1 MAYTPTTAT
10 TTKTKRPGGPAPLTR
25 PDVYEARL
33 GDRGDASG
41 RNIEQNRAIGQ
52 DDPMDGSRQGR
63 EANKK
68 TGYPGIP
75 DIGTD
80 AAQTEEAEALEAAK
94 RSGNRDR
101 KR

>member
-1 MAYTPTTAT
+1 MTESAA
-10 TTKTKRPGGPAPLTR
+10 RPSKQVVPGP
-25 PDVYEARL
+25 PDAHEARL

-63 EANKK
+63 EANKA
-68 TGYPGIP
+68 TGYPGTP

-80 AAQTEEAEALEAAK
+80 AAQTEEAEAMEAAK
-94 RSGNRDR
+94 RAGNRDR
-101 KR
+101 KHDRKR

>member
-1 MAYTPTTAT
+1 MVD
-10 TTKTKRPGGPAPLTR
+10 TTKPRPADPVPV
-25 PDVYEARL
+25 DEHEARL

-52 DDPMDGSRQGR
+52 DDPMEGSRQGR
-63 EANKK
+63 EADKK
-68 TGYPGIP
+68 SGYPGMP

-80 AAQTEEAEALEAAK
+80 AAQTEEAERARQAAK
-94 RSGNRDR
+94 KPKDR

>member
-1 MAYTPTTAT
+1 MAYTPT
-10 TTKTKRPGGPAPLTR
+10 TTKTKRPGGPAPLTP
-25 PDVYEARL
+25 PDEHEARL

-52 DDPMDGSRQGR
+52 DDPMDG
-63 EANKK
+63 KK
-68 TGYPGIP
+68 TRYPGIP